1 MMIYRFLFIL
11 FAVSASFVSCR
22 PLQADSSSVQNLP
35 DLLRMLDD
43 DLDNSPKYEQI
54 RQGRIALIH
63 AMDDGLPWSDE
74 SRYRQ
79 NWKLYEEFFPY
90 QFDSALCYINEN
102 LILSEKMHD
111 SNLHAESTVE
121 LAMLFTIAGM
131 YLEAREVLASQIDTS
146 MLNKDQLLRYYI
158 VQHRFNR
165 DFHENSKNPV
175 MAGQAA
181 ERLKWYRN
189 RLEEVLPDNS
199 DESLSLK
206 VATCLDEGNYE
217 VADSINHILLSRE
230 EEFTHKYAMHAYDQ
244 ALIDYAL
251 GRETFRHWYVRSAI
265 GDVRSAVKDNASIAS
280 MARQLFED
288 EDIERAFRYIT
299 ASMDDAIFFN
309 AKLRPWQIARI
320 MPVIENTYAEKMAAS
335 KRMRNIFSVVVSL
348 AALIILIFS
357 VVIYKTYVKIR
368 HKAEELNA
376 LNIKLSELN
385 VAVSEANSVKEE
397 YIAMLLSMCSDYIDK
412 IDVIQQDM
420 KRKLKIGMT
429 DELLKELS
437 SSKLMKQELDNFY
450 KTFDTAFLRLYPDF
464 VEEFNQLLRED
475 ERIVLPKSSLLNA
488 ELRIFAL
495 IRLGI
500 TDSSR
505 IAVLLRYSVQTIY
518 NYRMRMKKRSIYE
531 RDEFEKRLLTIGSF
545 RHQSVVN

>member
-1 MMIYRFLFIL
+1 MIYRFLL
-11 FAVSASFVSCR
+11 ALVAVSASFVSCR
-22 PLQADSSSVQNLP
+22 QLQADSSSVQNLP
-35 DLLRMLDD
+35 DLLHMLDD
-43 DLDNSPKYEQI
+43 DLDKSSKYDQI
-54 RQGRIALIH
+54 RQGRIAQIH

-79 NWKLYEEFFPY
+79 NRKLYDEFFPY
-90 QFDSALCYINEN
+90 QFDSAFHYINEN

-131 YLEAREVLASQIDTS
+131 YLEAKEVLDSQIDTS
-146 MLNKDQLLRYYI
+146 MLDNDQLLRYYI

-165 DFHENSKNPV
+165 DFHENSKNPA
-175 MAGQAA
+175 MANQVAL
-181 ERLKWYRN
+181 RLKWYRN
-189 RLEEVLPDNS
+189 RLVEVLPENS
-199 DESLSLK
+199 NESLSIK
-206 VATCLDEGNYE
+206 IAACLDEGNYE
-217 VADSINHILLSRE
+217 VADSVNKILLSRE
-230 EEFTHKYAMHAYDQ
+230 EEFTHKYAMYAYEQ

-299 ASMDDAIFFN
+299 ASMDDAIFYN
-309 AKLRPWQIARI
+309 AKLRPWQIAQI
-320 MPVIENTYAEKMAAS
+320 MPVIEKTYAEKMAAS
-335 KRMRNIFSVVVSL
+335 KRMRNLLSIVASL
-348 AALIILIFS
+348 AALIILVFS
-357 VVIYKTYVKIR
+357 VVLYKTYVKIR
-368 HKAEELNA
+368 CKAEELNA
-376 LNIKLSELN
+376 LNIRLSELN

-412 IDVIQQDM
+412 IDSLQQDM
-420 KRKLKIGMT
+420 KRKVKVGMT
-429 DELLKELS
+429 EELLKELS
-437 SSKLMKQELDNFY
+437 STKLMKQELDNFY
-450 KTFDTAFLRLYPDF
+450 KTFDTAFLKLYPDF
-464 VEEFNQLLRED
+464 VNEFNQLLHED
-475 ERIVLPKSSLLNA
+475 ERIVLPKNSLLNA

-518 NYRMRMKKRSIYE
+518 NYRMRMKKRSIYD

-545 RHQSVVN
+545 RH